1 MNEIKLVVGL
11 GNPGAEY
18 AGTRHNM
25 GFMTVAV
32 LLEKLNSSFTGI
44 SRYESEIFTG
54 QWKART
60 LTIQRPTTY
69 MNRSGEAVRK
79 LMTASGVLPSEL
91 LVVYD
96 DLDIDFGRL
105 RLRENGSSGG
115 HKGMESII
123 SELGTDQFSRLRVGI
138 GGAEKDTVVDY
149 VLSAFPAGDMEKL
162 TAVLSAAAMCVQLAL
177 VRGVPEAMNRYNH
190 WIYKTTEE
198 QKSDGPAAPPST
210 M

>member
-25 GFMTVAV
+25 GFMTVSV

-79 LMTASGVLPSEL
+79 LMTATGILPSEL

-96 DLDIDFGRL
+96 DMDIEFGRL

-123 SELGTDQFSRLRVGI
+123 SELGTDKFSRLRVGI
-138 GGAEKDTVVDY
+138 GEAEKGTVVDF
-149 VLSAFPAGDMEKL
+149 VLSRFPAEAQEKL
-162 TAVLSAAAMCVQLAL
+162 TAVLNAAAGCAQLAL

-190 WIYKTTEE
+190 WIYKTTEK
-198 QKSDGPAAPPST
+198 QKSDGSAAPPST